1 MCLKLRVY
9 MSLDKLTRPKY
20 QTPLNT
26 EPHNFGFPQQAM
38 ETPEGLGLT

>member
-1 MCLKLRVY
+1 

-26 EPHNFGFPQQAM
+26 EPQNFGFPQQAM